1 MHILII
7 SGSGDTRGYIQDT
20 GIGINFIRVNDID
33 TYTSQ
38 IVKDTIHES
47 AVYASSVNKG
57 LCFTSNRKEIIYQIL
72 EHFRDYNN
80 KIEFIKVDKK
90 DTSVI
95 DGATLERL
103 LDGVYSIL

>member
-7 SGSGDTRGYIQDT
+7 SGDGDTRGYIQDT
-20 GIGINFIRVNDID
+20 GIGINFIRVGDID
-33 TYTSQ
+33 IYTSQ

-47 AVYASSVNKG
+47 AIYASSVNKG

-72 EHFRDYNN
+72 EHFEDCDN

-90 DTSVI
+90 YTSI
-95 DGATLERL
+95 INGATLYRL
-103 LDGVYSIL
+103 LEGGYDIV